1 MQRLQGALE
10 ALWRGGRGGAGGAG
24 QAVTG
29 SLRREPASRRAQVM
43 PLGRW
48 AIMYAREADP
58 DVKCRRAS
66 RANRPEPDG
75 AGSAATA
82 RSPSTTADDPLS
94 YARNMAHYHRQSSA
108 RTPDVLRLAFPGPRA
123 KKPSRE
129 PIGNAIRHKASPN
142 VIPCASGSHVWGE
155 STHDDS
161 ALGRRRA
168 VPAPYVHAII
178 EVKASLTK
186 RSIEDALRKLREV
199 NDFTEKSRPSFCCGT
214 VFAEVKRGLL
224 SRSALIEEVRAPDI
238 TGYFGGIVLRAE
250 SLEPRL
256 AGYFTFLDS
265 EKSEPMMPL
274 ARDPGGLV
282 IDKENRPVLTERGDV
297 AEVVALEGKWN
308 FDKGY
313 SPLVRGVHL
322 HWSYNSFPRFALD
335 LLERLDGVYNPQA
348 QKKRMHYGMSYSR
361 RPEA

>member
-1 MQRLQGALE
+1 MRTITERYGTFGWEEFLETKDRLLAELDSAKAKGKNRPTQIAHGPAIE
-10 ALWRGGRGGAGGAG
+10 AAIRAWLSEFLPKKY
-24 QAVTG
+24 AVTSG
-29 SLRREPASRRAQVM
+29 YV
-43 PLGRW
+43 
-48 AIMYAREADP
+48 IP
-58 DVKCRRAS
+58 DVRT
-66 RANRPEPDG
+66 
-75 AGSAATA
+75 GSYEIQHFDIIVYDQLNA
-82 RSPSTTADDPLS
+82 P
-94 YARNMAHYHRQSSA
+94 
-108 RTPDVLRLAFPGPRA
+108 VL
-123 KKPSRE
+123 
-129 PIGNAIRHKASPN
+129 
-142 VIPCASGSHVWGE
+142 WGE

-168 VPAPYVHAII
+168 MPAPYVHAII
-178 EVKASLTK
+178 EAKASLTK

-199 NDFTEKSRPSFCCGT
+199 NDFAEKGRPSFCCGI

-224 SRSALIEEVRAPDI
+224 RRSALIEEVRALDI

-282 IDKENRPVLTERGDV
+282 IDEENRPVLTEQGDV
-297 AEVVALEGKWN
+297 AEVVVLEGKWN

-322 HWSYNSFPRFALD
+322 LWSYNSFPRFALD
-335 LLERLDGVYNPQA
+335 LLERLDGVYNPRV
-348 QKKRMHYGMSYSR
+348 QKKRMHYGMSYYR